1 MSDFLKDEELET
13 TEDVTVEEVAEE
25 TAEVEEGPKDD
36 LDESLEVIEE
46 AKAEEDENYDEDNN
60 FIGEPEDELGLE
72 EGEVDWEVDWAS
84 PEFTPEESDLPM
96 SFEIVEALGESMEME
111 GDAILDVLGPSG
123 NEALD
128 EIILEKEPTVSYPEP
143 DNADNIVQEV
153 IEDAEGG
160 STAEVEGLT
169 TESGRDEFVG
179 EGDHPEDGDNCD
191 EECEEDVDGEDAPL
205 ELTEEDLE
213 D

>member
-84 PEFTPEESDLPM
+84 PEFTPEKSDLPM

-169 TESGRDEFVG
+169 TDSGRDEFVG

>member
-169 TESGRDEFVG
+169 TDSGRDEFVG

>member
-179 EGDHPEDGDNCD
+179 EGDHPEDGDNC
-191 EECEEDVDGEDAPL
+191 EEDVDGEDAPL

>member
-179 EGDHPEDGDNCD
+179 EGDNCD

>member
-179 EGDHPEDGDNCD
+179 EGDHPED
-191 EECEEDVDGEDAPL
+191 APL

>member
-13 TEDVTVEEVAEE
+13 TEDVAVEEVAEE

-36 LDESLEVIEE
+36 LDESLDAIEE
-46 AKAEEDENYDEDNN
+46 AKAEEDENYDEENN

-72 EGEVDWEVDWAS
+72 EGEVDWAS

>member
-169 TESGRDEFVG
+169 TESGRDEFV
-179 EGDHPEDGDNCD
+179 CD